1 MCCLEKYSDSSKNRT
16 RARVLYLLTI
26 GSTPNKWMSKE
37 KKVDSNRE
45 KLAYREEADAKE
57 KTLQMQREIAKFD
70 EVMILHDNLANRYK
84 QERHELR
91 MKIEKMVQTDREYE
105 DERLRH
111 NELIALEIAEDRKM
125 IQAMMCKRRKSVKDT
140 KFF

>member
-1 MCCLEKYSDSSKNRT
+1 
-16 RARVLYLLTI
+16 
-26 GSTPNKWMSKE
+26 MSKE